1 MRENEREM
9 IVFSDTEMIRDQ
21 KDTNNFYPIV

>member
-21 KDTNNFYPIV
+21 KDINNFYPIV